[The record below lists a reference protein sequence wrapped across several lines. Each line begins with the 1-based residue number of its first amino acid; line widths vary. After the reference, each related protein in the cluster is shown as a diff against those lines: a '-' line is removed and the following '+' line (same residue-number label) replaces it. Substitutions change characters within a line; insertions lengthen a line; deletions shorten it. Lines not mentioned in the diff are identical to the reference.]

1 MGFLLDDGDGA
12 PGFGLVLSRVVALG
26 YRWHVATV
34 MPMHRPDGGVEGAIF
49 VGPFTTDD
57 WPSRDFKAMLAIFKP
72 GDALRERWIEQVGLT
87 EVDRFDLPQDY
98 EGRLYKMEDGW
109 VTLGR

>member
-1 MGFLLDDGDGA
+1 MAPFFASPETCSPAARSRSVARSSVVGFAGFSGA
-12 PGFGLVLSRVVALG
+12 TRANASNA
-26 YRWHVATV
+26 
-34 MPMHRPDGGVEGAIF
+34 GAIF

-87 EVDRFDLPQDY
+87 EVDRFALPQDY
-98 EGRLYKMEDGW
+98 EGRLYRMEDGW
-109 VTLGR
+109 VTLER